1 MHNFIAKNVTRN
13 NGSAAELVWRM
24 EQQQQQQQQ
33 QAVAVQLQL
42 RSWHVSRALML
53 VQLLLQYLQYIT
65 HADLL
70 VYFGL
75 TMYSTFLTF
84 SDRNLPTSLKQ

>member
-24 EQQQQQQQQ
+24 EQQQQ

-53 VQLLLQYLQYIT
+53 VQLLLQYLPYIT